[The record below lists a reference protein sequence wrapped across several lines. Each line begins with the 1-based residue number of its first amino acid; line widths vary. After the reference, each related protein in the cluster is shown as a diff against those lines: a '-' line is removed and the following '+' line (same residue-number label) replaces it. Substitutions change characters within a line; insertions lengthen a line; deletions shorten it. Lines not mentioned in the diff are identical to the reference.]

1 MQRYIMFRMLARRIS
16 VARQMLRPRPV
27 DVHRNGETGG
37 NAARIPPIRCPQV
50 LE

>member
-1 MQRYIMFRMLARRIS
+1 MFRVLTRLIS
-16 VARQMLRPRPV
+16 VARQMFRSWPV
-27 DVHRNGETGG
+27 PVRRNGETGG